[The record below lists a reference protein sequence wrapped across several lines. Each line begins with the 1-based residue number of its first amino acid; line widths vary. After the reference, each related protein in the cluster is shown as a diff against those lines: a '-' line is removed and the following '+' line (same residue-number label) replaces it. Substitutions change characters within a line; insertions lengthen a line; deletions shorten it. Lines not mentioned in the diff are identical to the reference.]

1 MRNLNIII
9 VEEDYKVAENL
20 CRILKRLNHDI
31 VGEASNAKYALS
43 LIEDMIP
50 DFVIINICVNN
61 KTDGILLG
69 RKVKEDYDI
78 PFIFTSSDVDDTELI
93 QKAIK
98 EKPFG
103 FVLKPYSIK
112 DIDAA
117 IQIAFNQF
125 EELSRLEFNLMTQP
139 SKEITQIFLKV
150 NSKLVNIN
158 LQDILWVEC
167 RGDYAVF
174 KTESDS
180 FIIHSTMKNIESKL
194 SNSQFL
200 KVHRSFIINLD
211 KIVNIEDSNVLI
223 RDKVIPISRSNKD
236 TLFKSI
242 NML

>member
-1 MRNLNIII
+1 MKKLNIVI
-9 VEEDYKVAENL
+9 VEEDQKVAENL
-20 CRILKRLNHDI
+20 CGLLEYLNHQV
-31 VGEASNAKYALS
+31 VGEASNASDAVT
-43 LIEDMIP
+43 LIEEREP

-61 KTDGILLG
+61 KIDGILLG
-69 RKVKEDYDI
+69 RKMKEDYDI
-78 PFIFTSSDVDDTELI
+78 PFIFTSSDVDDTALI

-112 DIDAA
+112 DIDTA

-125 EELSRLEFNLMTQP
+125 EEFSRLEFNLMAQP
-139 SKEITQIFLKV
+139 SKVITQIFLKV

-174 KTESDS
+174 KTENDS
-180 FIIHSTMKNIESKL
+180 FIIHSTMKNIERKL
-194 SNSQFL
+194 SNTQFL

-211 KIVNIEDSNVLI
+211 KIVNIEDSNILI

-236 TLFKSI
+236 TLLRSI

>member
-1 MRNLNIII
+1 MKNLNIVI
-9 VEEDYKVAENL
+9 VEEDQKVVENL
-20 CRILKRLNHDI
+20 CGILEYLNHQV
-31 VGEASNAKYALS
+31 VGEASNAADAVT
-43 LIEDMIP
+43 LIEERNP
-50 DFVIINICVNN
+50 DFVIINICVND
-61 KTDGILLG
+61 KADGILLG
-69 RKVKEDYDI
+69 RKIKEDYDI

-93 QKAIK
+93 QKAIM

-103 FVLKPYSIK
+103 FVLKPYGIK
-112 DIDAA
+112 DVDTA

-125 EELSRLEFNLMTQP
+125 EELSRLELNLLSKP
-139 SKEITQIFLKV
+139 SKELTHIFLKV
-150 NSKLVNIN
+150 NSKLININ

-174 KTESDS
+174 KTENDS
-180 FIIHSTMKNIESKL
+180 FIIHSTMKNIESRL

-236 TLFKSI
+236 TLLRSI
-242 NML
+242 NTL